1 MPPLGNPIYGYKALT
16 ISPPLNIHLSKNE
29 LHQKYIDI
37 IVRFLRRCS
46 KHYIIYPEIQH
57 TTARLHYHICFHLH
71 DSTAYYKGFHLIQRL
86 GHCKCDPL
94 RTEKDR
100 LRWILYCRK
109 DTPLTGS
116 VLSPSPVPILP
127 TKPKRRTSTKWEAVC
142 KTNTIL
148 HDLTESLNDDCIGD
162 NFTLNFTW

>member
-1 MPPLGNPIYGYKALT
+1 MPPLDSPIYGYKALT
-16 ISPPLNIHLSKNE
+16 ISPPYNYHISKNE

-46 KHYIIYPEIQH
+46 KHYIVYPEIQH
-57 TTARLHYHICFHLH
+57 QTARLHYHICFHLN

-94 RTEKDR
+94 RTEIDR

-109 DTPLTGS
+109 DTPLTAG
-116 VLSPSPVPILP
+116 VLAPSPVPITP
-127 TKPKRRTSTKWEAVC
+127 TKPKRKTNNKWDAVC
-142 KTNTIL
+142 KTVLNDLNSRGNINDCCVDGKCIL
-148 HDLTESLNDDCIGD
+148 DLT
-162 NFTLNFTW
+162 